1 MTKIVRTPVPGW
13 TGDVGKIH
21 FSDGEAKVSDDAQE
35 LGYFIAAGYQVL
47 DLDDAVKALEESD
60 SGDDNEHAEELQDPT
75 QTVEQGGSDANDE
88 GDDPQ
93 IVADVDDD
101 GVAEVLPRKNA
112 SAEEWRRFGVEHGLT
127 QDEVDGMS
135 RDDLVAH
142 FVKEDDQ

>member
-1 MTKIVRTPVPGW
+1 VTKIVRTPVPGW
-13 TGDVGKIH
+13 TGDVGHVH
-21 FSDGEAKVSDDAQE
+21 FTDGEAKVADNAQE
-35 LGYFIAAGYQVL
+35 LAYFRSAGYEIT
-47 DLDDAVKALEESD
+47 DLEEAVEALEESED
-60 SGDDNEHAEELQDPT
+60 SDDQEHAEQLQNPE
-75 QTVEQGGSDANDE
+75 QTPEQGGSD

-101 GVAEVLPRKNA
+101 GVEEVLPRKNA

-127 QDEVDGMS
+127 HDEVDGMS